1 MIISRRVCALTIVA
15 ALASL
20 SLVTLPLAPAALAV
34 TPAKK
39 LPAQLP
45 TRADTHIYMMRGL
58 FGVFSQGID
67 ALAAELNQTGYQAE
81 VYDWS
86 AWEQVASTIAQ
97 RYQGGHRGPVVI
109 IGHSL
114 GANAVINV
122 ATNLLTQE
130 IPVELGVTFDATDPG
145 QVPDNVAMFI
155 NFWAKDGF
163 GQPVQPAPDYT
174 GQLQNF
180 DLSGQPGID
189 HTTIDSMEPFHQ
201 LVITKLDDMTAD

>member
-1 MIISRRVCALTIVA
+1 MNISRRACALTILV

-20 SLVTLPLAPAALAV
+20 SMAPSVLAV
-34 TPAKK
+34 TPAKTTRTA
-39 LPAQLP
+39 PAQLP
-45 TRADTHIYMMRGL
+45 TRADTHVYMMRGL

-67 ALAAELNQTGYQAE
+67 ALAVELNQTGYQAE
-81 VYDWS
+81 VYDWDG
-86 AWEQVASTIAQ
+86 WEQVAALIAQ

-122 ATNLLTQE
+122 ATSLQVQS

-145 QVPDNVAMFI
+145 QVPENVLVFI
-155 NFWAKDGF
+155 NFWARDGF
-163 GQPVQPAPDYT
+163 GEPVTAVPDYT

-189 HTTIDSMEPFHQ
+189 HTSIDSLDQFHQ
-201 LVITKLDDMTAD
+201 YVIGKLDDMTAD

>member
-1 MIISRRVCALTIVA
+1 MIISRRACALTLFA
-15 ALASL
+15 ALAG
-20 SLVTLPLAPAALAV
+20 LPLAPAVAV
-34 TPAKK
+34 TPAKQ
-39 LPAQLP
+39 PAAPLP
-45 TRADTHIYMMRGL
+45 TRAQTHVYMMRGL

-67 ALAAELNQTGYQAE
+67 ALAVELNQTGYQAE

-86 AWEQVASTIAQ
+86 AWEQVASTIVQ

-122 ATNLLTQE
+122 ATSLLTQE

-145 QVPDNVAMFI
+145 PVPDNVANFV
-155 NFWAKDGF
+155 NFWARDGF
-163 GQPVQPAPDYT
+163 GQPVQAAPGYM

-201 LVITKLDDMTAD
+201 LVLTKLDDMTAD

>member
-1 MIISRRVCALTIVA
+1 MNISRRACALTLIA

-20 SLVTLPLAPAALAV
+20 SLAPSAVAV
-34 TPAKK
+34 TAAKK
-39 LPAQLP
+39 AAVALP
-45 TRADTHIYMMRGL
+45 TRAQTHIYMMRGL

-81 VYDWS
+81 VYDWDG
-86 AWEQVASTIAQ
+86 WEQVAALIVQ
-97 RYQGGHRGPVVI
+97 RYQDGHRGPVVI

-122 ATNLLTQE
+122 ANSLQAQS

-145 QVPDNVAMFI
+145 QVPDNVAVFI
-155 NFWAKDGF
+155 NFWARDGF
-163 GQPVQPAPDYT
+163 GQPVAAVPGYT

-189 HTTIDSMEPFHQ
+189 HTSIDSLDQFHQ
-201 LVITKLDDMTAD
+201 FVITRLDDMTAN